1 MGSRTSRYGGD
12 APHSYAPYPRSAFS
26 CLLVW
31 PSILAAKGVPAGP
44 YECWFYNTPQPLK
57 NFTLKDGTYIDASG
71 ASGSVTISGKKLKFS
86 GGNLDGRTGI
96 YNGEICRPSAST
108 TPTAKRRFVQQGLAK
123 TIKAKP
129 HFEEARLRL
138 ERIGS
143 LAA

>member
-1 MGSRTSRYGGD
+1 MVAMHLIRRR
-12 APHSYAPYPRSAFS
+12 PIPFS
-26 CLLVW
+26 FFMLAVVW

-44 YECWFYNTPQPLK
+44 YESWFYNTPHPLK

-108 TPTAKRRFVQQGLAK
+108 TPTAKRCFCASAVRTTRASENNKG
-123 TIKAKP
+123 
-129 HFEEARLRL
+129 EA
-138 ERIGS
+138 S
-143 LAA
+143 L